1 MKRAMILGLAALL
14 LLGACNRYST
24 SSRDRS
30 LRGNVHIPILRND
43 TSQAGLELELT
54 ERIVEAIERDGLLTI
69 LPSEEDADFLLRG
82 SIVSYDERASY
93 TGASGFAEEYQLS
106 LAILMDF
113 EVLDRAGNPDAPEDW
128 NRTLRSQASF
138 YLEDTDAGETLTR
151 EEAEEQVRLQIIEDI
166 LNAIFGD
173 W

>member
-1 MKRAMILGLAALL
+1 MKRVGLLALAILL
-14 LLGACNRYST
+14 LVGGCGYYST

-30 LRGNVHIPILRND
+30 LRGNIHIPILRND

-69 LPSEEDADFLLRG
+69 LPSNEDADFILQG
-82 SIVSYDERASY
+82 SIANYTERASF
-93 TGASGFAEEYQLS
+93 TGTEGLAEEYQLS
-106 LAILMDF
+106 LSILMSF
-113 EVLDRAGNPDAPEDW
+113 EVLDRRGNPDAPEDW
-128 NRTLRSQASF
+128 SRTLRSQASF
-138 YLEDTDAGETLTR
+138 YLEDTVAGETLTR
-151 EEAEEQVRLQIIEDI
+151 EEAEEQVRLQIVEDI